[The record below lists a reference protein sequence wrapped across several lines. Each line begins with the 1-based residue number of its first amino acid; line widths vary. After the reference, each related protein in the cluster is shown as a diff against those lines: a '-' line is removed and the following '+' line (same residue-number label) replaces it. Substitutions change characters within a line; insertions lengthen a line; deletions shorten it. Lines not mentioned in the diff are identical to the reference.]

1 MTEET
6 SSPRIRRESLDHW
19 QFLKRERM
27 SQIIDYL
34 RSMGEVDRTRFIG
47 GLCVQGFQGYTVVR
61 YLKELADAGFIR
73 ITDDRI
79 CWIDEEGQGE

>member
-6 SSPRIRRESLDHW
+6 SSPRITRESLDHW

-27 SQIIDYL
+27 SQIMDYF
-34 RSMGEVDRTRFIG
+34 RSMGEVDRARFIG
-47 GLCVQGFQGYTVVR
+47 RMCVQGVHRQTVVR
-61 YLKELADAGFIR
+61 YLKELTDAGFIR

-79 CWIDEEGQGE
+79 YWIDEERQGE

>member
-6 SSPRIRRESLDHW
+6 SSPQIKRESLDHW
-19 QFLKRERM
+19 QLLKRNRM

-47 GLCVQGFQGYTVVR
+47 RMCVQGFHRQTVIR
-61 YLKELADAGFIR
+61 YLKELTDAGFIR

-79 CWIDEEGQGE
+79 YWIGEEGQGD